1 MGQRLQKMIKG
12 LFSGYF
18 AAVMA
23 TGIVSIALF
32 FQGQPWLSGVFL
44 DLTVI
49 LYCLLTAA
57 YAARAV
63 FFPTETRNDLMDAGT
78 VFNYFT
84 FVAGSDVLGTRLAL
98 AGDYGPAWVLG
109 GIGLAGWFA
118 LIYYAVLMVSVHNVR
133 PEEQVINGG
142 WLVATVGAES
152 LTVLA
157 TSLAPDASDRFGMMF
172 AAYALWAIGVLFYII
187 FIAMILHRF
196 FYYPLKASDL
206 QPNYWINMGAVAITT
221 LAGSRLADLAPQI
234 SFLRSMDPFLEGVT
248 SMLWSWGTWWIPAL
262 LLIGAWKY
270 FFGKDRFVYH
280 PALWS
285 MVFPLGMYTVATQ
298 RFAQTY
304 NLAFLLPISEIFL
317 WVAFFAWVFV
327 AIAGVLTEAGFIRR
341 SGKDVME

>member
-1 MGQRLQKMIKG
+1 MVQRLKETIRG

-23 TGIVSIALF
+23 TGIISIGFLF
-32 FQGQPWLSGVFL
+32 QKQLWLSEGFL
-44 DLTVI
+44 YLTVI
-49 LYCLLTAA
+49 LYSLLLTA
-57 YAARAV
+57 YIARAV
-63 FFPTETRNDLMDAGT
+63 LFPKETRKDFTDAST

-84 FVAGSDVLGTRLAL
+84 FVAGSDVLGTRLAFV
-98 AGDYGPAWVLG
+98 GDYGPAWVLG
-109 GIGLAGWFA
+109 GIGLVGWLA
-118 LIYYAVLMVSVHNVR
+118 LIYYTVLIVAVYNVR

-157 TSLAPDASDRFGMMF
+157 TALVPDAPDRFELMF
-172 AAYALWAIGVLFYII
+172 VAYALWGIGVLLYII

-221 LAGSRLADLAPQI
+221 LAGSRLADLASQI

-262 LLIGAWKY
+262 LLIGVWKY
-270 FFGKDRFVYH
+270 FFLGDQFVYH

-298 RFAQTY
+298 RFAKTY
-304 NLAFLLPISEIFL
+304 GLVFLLPVSRVFL
-317 WVAFFAWVFV
+317 WIAFLAWVFV
-327 AIAGVLTEAGFIRR
+327 AFAGAMDKGGVIRR
-341 SGKDVME
+341 GGPAAGP